1 MRPRLAIAVVLGILI
16 CMVSTSIAS
25 IPESSGSQK
34 LSPINSPPQAVNG
47 PQVTLVILAR
57 FSDRNNNTSPTQI
70 AGTLVSVNQYYGEDS
85 YGTLSFQ
92 TSLTPVPGS
101 QWYTLPQ
108 TMVYYGADTVASDS
122 QLVSDSLQAAYNAG
136 VNLSNYKFALVVH
149 AGDDEAISH
158 VTADIHSFTI
168 PGFVF
173 SPAPL
178 ILYKISTSVVAE
190 SDPMGVY
197 AHEFGHLL
205 GLPDLY
211 DLTRQIDPTN
221 NFIGYWE
228 IMALGEW
235 NPNTGNPFSPKPGT
249 YPSHHSSWS
258 KIQLGF
264 LPGSRT
270 VTVQP
275 GASMNITIQNLEM
288 PTSGNQSVRI
298 PIAANSDGSLTSYYL
313 LEMRA
318 KLAVYDQ
325 YLPFP
330 SSYPGAGLLI
340 YKVNESI
347 PAGQGSVR
355 LINAHPGG
363 DLNSAAFGPCNLPC
377 VSNNTYWDT
386 GNYVKIIVT
395 KTTPTAYSVTV
406 DRTGSPFLLLQ
417 VNTPSANTMVS
428 VDGNN
433 FTSDSSREV
442 RILVHYGPHSV
453 RVQSQIP
460 LSLGATTIGVGL
472 TNSFAAWNDGSTA
485 NPRWVTVSKDTMLTA
500 TYRIV
505 VEPSFATAATAVLI
519 LGVIATVLTLSRRKR
534 NRQVEQQT
542 PTVPNTPLQQ
552 PFASQSLPGD
562 NSLPGGSVHGDDET
576 KKSEP

>member
-1 MRPRLAIAVVLGILI
+1 
-16 CMVSTSIAS
+16 MVSIPQTSI
-25 IPESSGSQK
+25 PRGPQ
-34 LSPINSPPQAVNG
+34 PIHSPPQAVNG
-47 PQVTLVILAR
+47 PQVTLLILAR
-57 FSDRNNNTSPTQI
+57 FSDRNNNTSPSQI
-70 AGTLVSVNQYYGEDS
+70 AGTLVSVNQYYDEDS

-92 TSLTPVPGS
+92 TSLTPAPGS
-101 QWYTLPQ
+101 QWYILPQ
-108 TMVYYGADTVASDS
+108 TMGYYGADTVPSDS

-178 ILYKISTSVVAE
+178 ISYKISTSVVAE

-264 LPGSRT
+264 VPGSRI

-275 GASMNITIQNLEM
+275 GASMNITIQNLEQ

-298 PIAANSDGSLTSYYL
+298 PIAANSDGSLTYYL

-318 KLAVYDQ
+318 KLGVYDQ

-355 LINAHPGG
+355 LIDAHPGG
-363 DLNSAAFGPCNLPC
+363 DLNDAAFGPCSLPC

-406 DRTGSPFLLLQ
+406 DRTSSPLLLLQ

-433 FTSDSSREV
+433 LTSDSSKEV
-442 RILVHYGPHSV
+442 RIPVHYGPHSV
-453 RVQSQIP
+453 LVQPQIP
-460 LSLGATTIGVGL
+460 LSLGATTIGLGL

-485 NPRWVTVSKDTMLTA
+485 NPRWVTVSKDTVLTA

-505 VEPSFATAATAVLI
+505 VEPSFATAATAALVL
-519 LGVIATVLTLSRRKR
+519 GAIATVLAISRRKR
-534 NRQVEQQT
+534 NRQAET
-542 PTVPNTPLQQ
+542 PVPTTLTAPQA
-552 PFASQSLPGD
+552 PASQSLPGD
-562 NSLPGGSVHGDDET
+562 NGLPRGTIHSDEET
-576 KKSEP
+576 NKPQS